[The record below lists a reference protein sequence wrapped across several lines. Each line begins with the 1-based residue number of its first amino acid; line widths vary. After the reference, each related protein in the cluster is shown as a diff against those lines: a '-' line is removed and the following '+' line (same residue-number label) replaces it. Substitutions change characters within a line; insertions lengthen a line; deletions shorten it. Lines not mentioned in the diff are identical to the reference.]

1 MSYNASLYQKIILDH
16 NRSPRNFG
24 KLEQATHRCSGNN
37 PLCGDSIT
45 VELILKG
52 TIVTDICFESSS
64 CAISKASASLMTE
77 TLKGKSLEEINL
89 ISTTFHKMFQQKID
103 PDVEEAR
110 LGDLIS
116 LENIKGTSSRIK
128 CATLAWKTF
137 HEALEA
143 HQNATTEDEK

>member
-16 NRSPRNFG
+16 NRSPRNFR

-45 VELILKG
+45 VELILKDS
-52 TIVTDICFESSS
+52 IVTDICFEASS

-77 TLKGKSLEEINL
+77 TFKGKSLEEIKL
-89 ISTTFHKMFQQKID
+89 ISTTFHQMFQQKVDPNID
-103 PDVEEAR
+103 GEK

-143 HQNATTEDEK
+143 HQSTTTED